1 MADKKVAEQ
10 YYTPP
15 PKLGN
20 WEGFKLFLW
29 NGETSQFMGRT
40 AGSWG
45 KSIIRFLQI
54 FPVFIFSFCHKEN
67 PKQKKDILI
76 ARPKFCFLLTLI
88 WIV

>member
-1 MADKKVAEQ
+1 MADKKVVEQ

-45 KSIIRFLQI
+45 KLITII
-54 FPVFIFSFCHKEN
+54 V
-67 PKQKKDILI
+67 
-76 ARPKFCFLLTLI
+76 LLFNF
-88 WIV
+88 

>member
-1 MADKKVAEQ
+1 MADKKVMEQ

-15 PKLGN
+15 PKLGK

-45 KSIIRFLQI
+45 KSSR
-54 FPVFIFSFCHKEN
+54 
-67 PKQKKDILI
+67 
-76 ARPKFCFLLTLI
+76 FCFISKLFD
-88 WIV
+88 

>member
-15 PKLGN
+15 PKLGK
-20 WEGFKLFLW
+20 WAGFKQFLW

-45 KSIIRFLQI
+45 KFNIY
-54 FPVFIFSFCHKEN
+54 
-67 PKQKKDILI
+67 QKNYN
-76 ARPKFCFLLTLI
+76 
-88 WIV
+88 